1 MHRTY
6 SPAPDWPGSPHESL
20 VVEHSVSCS
29 AVNMLIINTQ
39 LSGLIMW
46 NRTTITGDQGTNDIL
61 PQTRNSEQT
70 CIYWHCITRKPVS
83 RSIFSSDISC
93 WFDFQFIFL
102 WLFMYSLTD
111 WFSPRYIFTPLSKV
125 AHYCAVYCS
134 LGDIRS
140 SRVHEAQNIYA
151 ELFSLSTH
159 SEWIHTSVSHPTESM
174 LKTATWSISPIS
186 HNYRPVWY
194 V

>member
-1 MHRTY
+1 
-6 SPAPDWPGSPHESL
+6 
-20 VVEHSVSCS
+20 
-29 AVNMLIINTQ
+29 MLIINTQ

-140 SRVHEAQNIYA
+140 PRSTKHLCRVIFSFNTFRMNSHICVTSHREYA
-151 ELFSLSTH
+151 ENCYLEHQSHISQLQTSL
-159 SEWIHTSVSHPTESM
+159 IR
-174 LKTATWSISPIS
+174 L
-186 HNYRPVWY
+186 N
-194 V
+194 